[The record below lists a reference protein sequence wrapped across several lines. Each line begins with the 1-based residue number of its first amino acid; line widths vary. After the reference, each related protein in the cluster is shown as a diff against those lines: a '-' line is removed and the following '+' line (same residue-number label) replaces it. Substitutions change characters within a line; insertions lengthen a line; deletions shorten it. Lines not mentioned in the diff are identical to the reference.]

1 MAIIILQIPVVK
13 TVVGCWLKLVKLSLN
28 RFSSCENITE
38 RPSQKNLSVYG
49 GYFIKYPETVTI
61 CCLVETMVAYL
72 LC

>member
-13 TVVGCWLKLVKLSLN
+13 TVVGCWLKLSLN
-28 RFSSCENITE
+28 RFSSCENIRE
-38 RPSQKNLSVYG
+38 RLSQKNLSVYG